1 MTASNQ
7 QPYDVVTFGET
18 MLRFTPPALGRI
30 EQVTSLDLHVGGS
43 ESNTAVGLARLG
55 LHVAWLSRLT
65 DNPLGRTIA
74 NTIRAYG
81 VDTSQVVWTA
91 KDRVGLYFLEEGTP
105 PRGSQVLY
113 DRQGSAM
120 SRITPNDL
128 PDGLFTQG
136 TGFFHTTGITVAL
149 SETSAATVGEAV
161 KRAKAA
167 GWRVSFDVNYRAKLW
182 SAAAA
187 RDACHAVMKVA
198 DIIFIPQGD
207 ARLLFGFGPAV
218 TPDEMLAQLIESY
231 PQADVIMSLG
241 KEGAIGQTAAGIV
254 ARHPIFE
261 ATEVGRLG
269 GGDAFAAGVLYGY
282 LRHATDGT
290 GLSTALRWGC
300 AAAALKY
307 SLPGDLP
314 LFDLTQVT
322 KLVIGEATT
331 FR

>member
-1 MTASNQ
+1 VTASNRN
-7 QPYDVVTFGET
+7 PYDVVTFGET

-74 NTIRAYG
+74 NTIRAHG

-91 KDRVGLYFLEEGTP
+91 KDRVGLYFLEEGKP

-167 GWRVSFDVNYRAKLW
+167 GWRVSFDVNYRARLW
-182 SAAAA
+182 SASAA
-187 RDACHAVMKVA
+187 RDGCHPIMRAA

-207 ARLLFGFGPAV
+207 ARLLFDFGPEVAAEAML
-218 TPDEMLAQLIESY
+218 TQLAQTY
-231 PQADVIMSLG
+231 PQADIIMSLG
-241 KEGAIGQTAAGIV
+241 KDGAIGRRAAGTV
-254 ARHPIFE
+254 AQHPVFE
-261 ATEVGRLG
+261 TVEVGRLG
-269 GGDAFAAGVLYGY
+269 GGDAFAAGVLYAY
-282 LRHATDGT
+282 LHQST
-290 GLSTALRWGC
+290 GEPFLATALRWGC

-314 LFDLTQVT
+314 LFDLEQVT
-322 KLVIGEATT
+322 KLVTGEAAT